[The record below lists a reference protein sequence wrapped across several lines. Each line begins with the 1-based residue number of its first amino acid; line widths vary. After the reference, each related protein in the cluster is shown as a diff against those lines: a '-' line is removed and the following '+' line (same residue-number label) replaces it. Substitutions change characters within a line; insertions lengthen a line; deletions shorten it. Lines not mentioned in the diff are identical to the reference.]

1 MDEGVRRRN
10 MDQLEEFTI
19 KKYQYWLHRLPG
31 VGNATIGK
39 LLQRFHTPFEV
50 YGAILRGSKGVEE
63 LIGAERTGELRE
75 HTRSYDLAGEYEA
88 VLKHNIRF
96 LTVED
101 RKYPER
107 LRKIPSPPYALYV
120 IGELPP
126 EELPAVAVIGARE
139 CSDYGSYVAEGFG
152 EALGRRGIPVIS
164 GMARGIDGISQR
176 AALNGGGRTYAV
188 LGCGADICY
197 PKSARKLYEEICEN
211 GGIIS
216 TFPPGTQPARCL
228 FPERNRIV
236 SGLSDAVLVVEARQK
251 SGTFITVDM
260 ALEQGRE
267 VYAVPGRLTD
277 RLSDG
282 CNLLLQQGAMIAL
295 SPEDLLRNLTD
306 VQMKLPKEILATAL
320 ADGTSQDGVPQ
331 GEPVGSALY
340 GKPAGKAS
348 QRKTSGHALCG
359 GELSEEARLLL
370 SVLDFHPQSVDELK
384 QKYEKKAHRT
394 ITAPE
399 LLTLLMQLCMENC
412 ARQVSAGSFTAVT
425 AVGYR

>member
-1 MDEGVRRRN
+1 MN
-10 MDQLEEFTI
+10 QLEEFTI

-31 VGNATIGK
+31 VGNAAIGK

-50 YGAILRGSKGVEE
+50 YGAVLRGSKGVEE
-63 LIGAERTGELRE
+63 LLGAERTGELRE
-75 HTRSYDLAGEYEA
+75 YTRSYDLAGEYEK
-88 VLKHNIRF
+88 VLKHNICF
-96 LTVED
+96 LTAED
-101 RKYPER
+101 REYPER

-120 IGELPP
+120 LGELPP

-139 CSDYGSYVAEGFG
+139 CSDYGTFVAEGFG

-164 GMARGIDGISQR
+164 GMARGIDSISQR

-188 LGCGADICY
+188 LGCGVDICY
-197 PKSARKLYEEICEN
+197 PKSARRLYDEIREN

-236 SGLSDAVLVVEARQK
+236 SGLSDVVLVVEARRK

-306 VQMKLPKEILATAL
+306 VQSELPKEILATA
-320 ADGTSQDGVPQ
+320 SQNG
-331 GEPVGSALY
+331 L
-340 GKPAGKAS
+340 
-348 QRKTSGHALCG
+348 
-359 GELSEEARLLL
+359 LSDEARLLL

-399 LLTLLMQLCMENC
+399 LLTLLMQLCMEDC

-425 AVGYR
+425 ATGYR